1 MKARIKWGQ
10 DRTFLGESG
19 SGHTIVMGGDPD
31 DGVRDLGIR
40 PMKTQLMGFD
50 GYTAYDVVDILERD
64 SATGK
69 QWRIASS
76 RSTRRAPTIFRRFS
90 PRSPLNMWCTA
101 KNLNPNKEERR
112 RTSERSLER
121 ARKFF
126 LYGYRRNRR
135 ISSCRN
141 KTNHLR
147 NCICNLCRDL
157 GNSGKHW
164 CQKFNR

>member
-64 SATGK
+64 REAVEDCVLEIDTARADDIPKVFTKIALKYVVHGK
-69 QWRIASS
+69 K
-76 RSTRRAPTIFRRFS
+76 PK
-90 PRSPLNMWCTA
+90 P
-101 KNLNPNKEERR
+101 K
-112 RTSERSLER
+112 
-121 ARKFF
+121 
-126 LYGYRRNRR
+126 
-135 ISSCRN
+135 
-141 KTNHLR
+141 
-147 NCICNLCRDL
+147 
-157 GNSGKHW
+157 
-164 CQKFNR
+164 